1 VPSVLGLKKA
11 ISFGAFYSPKFLAI
25 AIKTLIVP
33 VIEYTFPF
41 WEPSTA
47 HAAKLNSLILSIL
60 RFGCSIGAHV
70 TNQAIF
76 HEFDLLPVH
85 LLFIQSLLR
94 YHLRLNSG
102 VGGIKVQAYY
112 RESLDLHSYR
122 GVRQRDFTRF
132 GNYVSSTLHTN
143 SLSLPSLCEM
153 NGVAVALNKLL
164 SSWFHQVGDPTLIP
178 RESSAAAKKR
188 LKSEA
193 KWLYR
198 FKRLSLYPQYNV
210 YFCVDRKVAIF
221 RMQLRLKCARINSYL
236 FKIGSSISYDCPY
249 CPSSCEDIDHL
260 LLHCPIYSVP
270 RATLCSG
277 FATIHLPVTVNSIL
291 LSNLI
296 IPPVFLETAITISSS
311 FLSSIHRLRF

>member
-1 VPSVLGLKKA
+1 VLGLKKA

-41 WEPSTA
+41 WEPSA
-47 HAAKLNSLILSIL
+47 VHAAKLNSLILSVL

-85 LLFIQSLLR
+85 LLFTQSLLR
-94 YHLRLNSG
+94 YHLRLNGG
-102 VGGIKVQAYY
+102 VGGTKVQAYY
-112 RESLDLHSYR
+112 RESLGLQIYR
-122 GVRQRDFTRF
+122 GARQRDLTRF
-132 GNYVSSTLHTN
+132 GNHVSCAFRIN
-143 SLSLPSLCEM
+143 SLSLRSLSEM

-164 SSWFHQVGDPTLIP
+164 SSWFHQVGDMTLIP
-178 RESSAAAKKR
+178 LESAAAAKKR

-210 YFCVDRKVAIF
+210 YFCFDRKVAIF

-236 FKIGSSISYDCPY
+236 FKIGSSISHDCPY
-249 CPSSCEDIDHL
+249 CPSFCEDIEHL
-260 LLHCPIYSVP
+260 LLHCPIYAVP
-270 RATLCSG
+270 RAKLSIG
-277 FATIHLPVTVNSIL
+277 FASIHLPVTVNSIL
-291 LSNLI
+291 LSNFL
-296 IPPVFLETAITISSS
+296 IPPVFLESAISISSC
-311 FLSSIHRLRF
+311 FLSSIRRLRF